1 MDVLEEVTNSFK
13 KLEEYVSNEN
23 YCGWD
28 PYDALYTK
36 RIPKRLLNNKFLGI
50 VLIQLNKY
58 SPINF
63 RRILI
68 IKKGR
73 SNKALALFSRAY
85 YLASLTLENQN
96 YYREKAFYLLREL
109 IAKTDENCASHYFN
123 YVSLNSSLNP
133 STTDIICLL
142 ESIKSLI
149 IAYNFEKKIEFLEKA
164 NYRLEKIFNLLLITD
179 KEIAYVKYTPVERG
193 KVVFNVSSLFLEA
206 LSEFGK
212 FKKMPEYYIEISE
225 KIVRFLLKHQRD
237 DGAWP
242 YSIYTEK
249 GKYYW
254 QIDFHQGFIIDGLNS
269 ILPYLDGKVR
279 TETENAL
286 NKAIRFYMEKQFTKD
301 GYSYYRYPFKYPI
314 DIHNQAQ
321 GIITFSKLYK
331 TRGEEKYLDFAKK
344 IALWTIKNMQS
355 PEGYFYAHKWPFF
368 VNKIP
373 YMRWGQAWMM
383 LALATLLEVLRE

>member
-1 MDVLEEVTNSFK
+1 ML
-13 KLEEYVSNEN
+13 EN
-23 YCGWD
+23 YVAKENYRGWD
-28 PYDALYTK
+28 PYDALCSK
-36 RIPKRLLNNKFLGI
+36 RIPKSFLKNKLFAML
-50 VLIQLNKY
+50 LIQLNLY

-63 RRILI
+63 RTILKI
-68 IKKGR
+68 NKGT
-73 SNKALALFSRAY
+73 SNKALALFSRSYFILGNIFRETSYLDKGFRLLNELLANIRESCNAY
-85 YLASLTLENQN
+85 YFPYVAPKHSLGPDIE
-96 YYREKAFYLLREL
+96 
-109 IAKTDENCASHYFN
+109 
-123 YVSLNSSLNP
+123 
-133 STTDIICLL
+133 DIICVTETMKTISSALKYRKEDELENNIKFLIEKLL
-142 ESIKSLI
+142 KKFLVEKRDF
-149 IAYNFEKKIEFLEKA
+149 AYF
-164 NYRLEKIFNLLLITD
+164 
-179 KEIAYVKYTPVERG
+179 KYTPHEEG
-193 KVVFNVSSLFLEA
+193 KIVFNVSALALES
-206 LSEFGK
+206 LSEVMNLK
-212 FKKMPEYYIEISE
+212 LHSEYDLFVLIN
-225 KIVRFLLKHQRD
+225 KIVKFLIKNQRD

-269 ILPYLDGKVR
+269 ILPYLDGKLR